1 MLLLVVLLGVWYGV
15 AVGRNDYRD
24 ARKQR
29 NVVLDHA
36 LDDRLRVVAR
46 ERGLSVN
53 EFVVRLIEREV
64 GYGGGDSGR
73 GDRSGDQAS
82 GGVVGAGGGRGGGG
96 DSVGVS
102 AQGRSVDWDGL
113 LQAGRRAK
121 ARYAEPV
128 LDEPDPLDVIA

>member
-1 MLLLVVLLGVWYGV
+1 M
-15 AVGRNDYRD
+15 GRNDYRD

-53 EFVVRLIEREV
+53 ELLVRLIEREV
-64 GYGGGDSGR
+64 GYAGDDCGR
-73 GDRSGDQAS
+73 GDRSGVAAS
-82 GGVVGAGGGRGGGG
+82 GVGAGAGGGRGGGG
-96 DSVGVS
+96 DSVGLS

-113 LQAGRRAK
+113 LEAGRRAK
-121 ARYAEPV
+121 AVQVQPV
-128 LDEPDPLDVIA
+128 LVEPDPLDVIA